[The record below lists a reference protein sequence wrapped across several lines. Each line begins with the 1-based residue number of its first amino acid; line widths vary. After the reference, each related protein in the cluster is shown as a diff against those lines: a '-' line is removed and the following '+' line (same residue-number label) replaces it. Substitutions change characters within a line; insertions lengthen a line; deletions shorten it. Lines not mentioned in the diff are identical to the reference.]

1 MTSPVQVHIYAT
13 RTPTGAQWLTEISII
28 PPGTDPRRWVGID
41 EVEHAPGA
49 AELLYRALLTP
60 MPLQRAELAAIAAQA
75 HVTIAAQAH
84 VTIGELGGVTP
95 HGDTAEHPTY
105 RGHHLP
111 ETP

>member
-28 PPGTDPRRWVGID
+28 PPGTDPRRWVGVD

-60 MPLQRAELAAIAAQA
+60 MPLQRAELAAVAARA
-75 HVTIAAQAH
+75 KCHHRRA
-84 VTIGELGGVTP
+84 GRR
-95 HGDTAEHPTY
+95 HPS
-105 RGHHLP
+105 RRCRRAPHLP
-111 ETP
+111 WAPSP